1 MKGDDPMRL
10 ATIAAVAAACVLA
23 AQAVAQSTSPA
34 TGSPAMA
41 PAAQEPARTASAT
54 DRPVEGAND
63 PRRCLEYSTNLEIHT
78 CAEKF
83 RPRKR
88 ST

>member
-1 MKGDDPMRL
+1 MKL
-10 ATIAAVAAACVLA
+10 ATIAAIAAACVLA
-23 AQAVAQSTSPA
+23 AHAVAQSTPPA
-34 TGSPAMA
+34 SGSPAMA

-54 DRPVEGAND
+54 ERPAEGAND
-63 PRRCLEYSTNLEIHT
+63 PRRCLEFSTNLEIHT

>member
-1 MKGDDPMRL
+1 MKL
-10 ATIAAVAAACVLA
+10 ATVAAVAAACVLA
-23 AQAVAQSTSPA
+23 AQAVAQSTPPA
-34 TGSPAMA
+34 GGSPAMA
-41 PAAQEPARTASAT
+41 PAAQEAARTASTT
-54 DRPVEGAND
+54 DRPVEGVND
-63 PRRCLEYSTNLEIHT
+63 PRRCLEFSTNLEIHA